1 MTEFTTA
8 LAFALHLLSAIVWI
22 GGMFFAYMALRPA
35 AVVTLAPPQRL
46 QLWARTLAG
55 FFPWVFIA
63 IILLLST
70 GLWMLHSQKLAL
82 TAYLHTMI
90 GLGVVMMLI
99 FGHVYF
105 AAFKRL
111 RQAVAIED
119 WESAAARLAQIRKL
133 VAVNLSIGILLVLA
147 VSLLKRLSW

>member
-1 MTEFTTA
+1 MTGFANA

-35 AVVTLAPPQRL
+35 AVATLEPPQRL
-46 QLWARTLAG
+46 RLWARTLAG
-55 FFPWVFIA
+55 FFPWVFVA
-63 IILLLST
+63 IILLLSS
-70 GLWMLHSQKLAL
+70 GLWMLSSQQLVL
-82 TAYLHTMI
+82 SAYLHTMI

-105 AAFKRL
+105 AAFRRL
-111 RQAVAIED
+111 RQAVAIEN
-119 WESAAARLAQIRKL
+119 WEDAAAGLAQIRRL

-147 VSLLKRLSW
+147 VSLLKRLG